1 MKLAYGEVNDGMA
14 VESKS
19 VSGRI
24 FDCFNILFLIL
35 LLVVTLYPFVYV
47 LFASFSLPARF
58 LKHDFVILLKPLGFL
73 SACFPKCND
82 CPRFFQ
88 FRFLCRS
95 WLRH

>member
-58 LKHDFVILLKPLGFL
+58 LKHAWLSIGNL